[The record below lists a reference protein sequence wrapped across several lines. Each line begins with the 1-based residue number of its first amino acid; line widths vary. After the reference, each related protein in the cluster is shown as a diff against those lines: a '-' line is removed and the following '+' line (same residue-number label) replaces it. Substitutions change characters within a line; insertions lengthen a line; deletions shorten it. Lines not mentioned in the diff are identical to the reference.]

1 MMSLRARLSQS
12 AGSIIRCRFRLTFE
26 PLGKCLLIKDVASH
40 YYFLT
45 LALYIGGA
53 KRFNPR
59 PTTAIHALLRRS
71 SMGAGADNKVLAWL
85 WQASTTPRLRLPS
98 FQLPN
103 MPSWGQPTRST
114 LPHNVL
120 ISGPIN
126 ACCPHHACHAQLR
139 RGRNKRY
146 QIGYGTHQV
155 QSAKPSFRCLFP
167 APRGLPRLVVLEEKA
182 GGALT
187 GWKQRNR
194 AHRGIQSR
202 LRPGAASLVHG
213 TNSVT
218 IQPPIQG
225 VTAESFNAC
234 QAAVLVLSHQSSPFP
249 FLSATAYI
257 EWILL
262 SYRRRP

>member
-1 MMSLRARLSQS
+1 M
-12 AGSIIRCRFRLTFE
+12 GGRCRQQSLS
-26 PLGKCLLIKDVASH
+26 LV
-40 YYFLT
+40 
-45 LALYIGGA
+45 
-53 KRFNPR
+53 
-59 PTTAIHALLRRS
+59 
-71 SMGAGADNKVLAWL
+71 VV
-85 WQASTTPRLRLPS
+85 QASATPRLRLPS

-126 ACCPHHACHAQLR
+126 ACCLRHAYHAQLR

-187 GWKQRNR
+187 GWRQRNR

-202 LRPGAASLVHG
+202 LPPGAASLVHG

-218 IQPPIQG
+218 IQPPIPGCHGRIFQCVPG
-225 VTAESFNAC
+225 RCPCFKSPKLPFSFSLNNGLHRMDSA
-234 QAAVLVLSHQSSPFP
+234 QLSEKAVSGFFQ
-249 FLSATAYI
+249 
-257 EWILL
+257 
-262 SYRRRP
+262 

>member
-1 MMSLRARLSQS
+1 MMSLRARPVTIYRFNNTKS
-12 AGSIIRCRFRLTFE
+12 FRLTFE
-26 PLGKCLLIKDVASH
+26 PLGKCLLIKDIAGH

-45 LALYIGGA
+45 LALYIGDV

-71 SMGAGADNKVLAWL
+71 SMGGRCRQQSLSLVVV
-85 WQASTTPRLRLPS
+85 QASTTPRLRLPS

-103 MPSWGQPTRST
+103 MPSWGQPTRGT

-126 ACCPHHACHAQLR
+126 ACCPRHACHAQLR

-167 APRGLPRLVVLEEKA
+167 APRGLPRLVPLEEK
-182 GGALT
+182 
-187 GWKQRNR
+187 Q
-194 AHRGIQSR
+194 
-202 LRPGAASLVHG
+202 
-213 TNSVT
+213 
-218 IQPPIQG
+218 
-225 VTAESFNAC
+225 AE
-234 QAAVLVLSHQSSPFP
+234 H
-249 FLSATAYI
+249 
-257 EWILL
+257 
-262 SYRRRP
+262 

>member
-1 MMSLRARLSQS
+1 M
-12 AGSIIRCRFRLTFE
+12 
-26 PLGKCLLIKDVASH
+26 
-40 YYFLT
+40 
-45 LALYIGGA
+45 
-53 KRFNPR
+53 
-59 PTTAIHALLRRS
+59 
-71 SMGAGADNKVLAWL
+71 
-85 WQASTTPRLRLPS
+85 QASATPRLRLPS

-103 MPSWGQPTRST
+103 MPSWEQPTRST

-126 ACCPHHACHAQLR
+126 ACCPRHAYHAQLR

-146 QIGYGTHQV
+146 QIRYGTHQV

-187 GWKQRNR
+187 GWRQRNR

-202 LRPGAASLVHG
+202 LQPGAASLVHG

-225 VTAESFNAC
+225 VTAEFFNAC

-249 FLSATAYI
+249 FLSTTAYI
-257 EWILL
+257 EWISAQLSEKAVSGFSNDVLYDQHRASYPADAVKALL
-262 SYRRRP
+262 NAVGSEWLAWNPHCRPRSRNRETY

>member
-1 MMSLRARLSQS
+1 MFIDQGCRWPLLLFDAIQPTAHRCYSCVAVSIQLGGRCSQQSFSL
-12 AGSIIRCRFRLTFE
+12 
-26 PLGKCLLIKDVASH
+26 V
-40 YYFLT
+40 
-45 LALYIGGA
+45 
-53 KRFNPR
+53 
-59 PTTAIHALLRRS
+59 
-71 SMGAGADNKVLAWL
+71 MV
-85 WQASTTPRLRLPS
+85 QASTTPRLRLPS

-103 MPSWGQPTRST
+103 MPSGEQPTRGT

-139 RGRNKRY
+139 QCRNKRY

-167 APRGLPRLVVLEEKA
+167 APRGLPRLVLLGEKA

-194 AHRGIQSR
+194 AHRGIQNR
-202 LRPGAASLVHG
+202 RRPGAISLVHDA
-213 TNSVT
+213 NSVT

-225 VTAESFNAC
+225 ITAESFNAC
-234 QAAVLVLSHQSSPFP
+234 QAAVLALNHQSSPFP

-262 SYRRRP
+262 SY

>member
-1 MMSLRARLSQS
+1 MGGRRRQQSLSL
-12 AGSIIRCRFRLTFE
+12 
-26 PLGKCLLIKDVASH
+26 V
-40 YYFLT
+40 
-45 LALYIGGA
+45 
-53 KRFNPR
+53 
-59 PTTAIHALLRRS
+59 
-71 SMGAGADNKVLAWL
+71 VV
-85 WQASTTPRLRLPS
+85 QASATPRLRLPS

-126 ACCPHHACHAQLR
+126 ACCLRHAYHAQLR
-139 RGRNKRY
+139 RVRNKRY

-194 AHRGIQSR
+194 AHRGLQSR

-262 SYRRRP
+262 SYRRRS